1 MMTVWYPTKSGLGR
15 SDGRGAVIDLSLSLT
30 GERGYIPRV
39 RLADGRLVSLNVRET
54 LGAAQAAVLK
64 YYGAGD
70 LPPAEKPEQPM
81 EANVSANVS
90 EIQALAAQIAALTE
104 QVSKLTAGS
113 PEERREK
120 QAEVQKARR
129 YEAVWRDLGAPNG
142 YVHPSGRA
150 RVEWNGRRW
159 VAYVDGRKL
168 RKSYRQSYN
177 ARVAAG
183 IKLAAK
189 VRAGN

>member
-1 MMTVWYPTKSGLGR
+1 MTVWYPTKSGLGR
-15 SDGRGAVIDLSLSLT
+15 SDGRGAVIDLSLT

-70 LPPAEKPEQPM
+70 LPPAEKPEQPQ
-81 EANVSANVS
+81 EAHVS

-104 QVSKLTAGS
+104 QVSRLTAAGS

-129 YEAVWRDLGAPNG
+129 FEPVWRDLGAPNG
-142 YVHPSGRA
+142 YAHPSGRA